1 MTVRIPE
8 VTDDSLLTAVLEYRR
23 LFQFRC
29 LFVFLKTHDR
39 KFKKKRTKHGILV
52 PPVELFVIL

>member
-29 LFVFLKTHDR
+29 LFVFSKHTIENL
-39 KFKKKRTKHGILV
+39 KKKRTKRGILV
-52 PPVELFVIL
+52 PPVELFVIP